1 MDHDRFEAERRRLH
15 EEMQA
20 AIEEVRETYRRRL
33 AAIDHAE
40 KLMDFAVS
48 GGPEPAEPVPAAD
61 AETVPLPP
69 PGPLGEELARYVAG
83 RSEPFS
89 SAEVEARFP
98 GAAPKAIRT
107 LLAQMAKDGKV
118 RIVEPGESGRPTRY
132 ETPEPDY
139 AGVPPRP
146 RGGDPS

>member
-1 MDHDRFEAERRRLH
+1 MDHDRFAAERRRLH

-20 AIEEVRETYRRRL
+20 AIEEVREIYRRRL
-33 AAIDHAE
+33 AAIDRAE
-40 KLMDFAVS
+40 KLMDFAVC

-61 AETVPLPP
+61 AETLPP

-89 SAEVEARFP
+89 SAEAEARFP
-98 GAAPKAIRT
+98 GATPKEIRT
-107 LLAQMAKDGKV
+107 RLAQMARDGQV

-146 RGGDPS
+146 RGEDPS